1 MTLSRDRILFL
12 EALRRFI
19 QSGKDGYAEGDRS
32 GESVTVDYDTLAAVW
47 RLSYI
52 HAVLPMAYDAAAVL
66 SRGITDPDAE
76 RLMSVWKQQA
86 IRSVAAQTIRSSA
99 LLQLC
104 KKFDAAGLHVL
115 VVKGIICRRLY
126 PKPDYRTSAD
136 EDIYVLEEELGD
148 VRAILEKEGLT
159 PVDPDEFTDD
169 ETDVATYVSR
179 ATGLKIELHRHL
191 FEREF
196 AVCIG
201 ADGLFEH
208 AHERALAT
216 ELDGVPVLSM
226 CRTDHMIFLLLH
238 ACKHFVHSGF
248 GIRQVCDICRFA
260 EAMNDEIDWQEV
272 RRALERCRAETFAAS
287 LFRIGSE
294 YLGFPDADYI
304 GTECPDVAELLDD
317 ILDGGVYGSVSEDR
331 IHSGLITL
339 NAVSSPERGRGS
351 HILRTVFPPAREL
364 RGSYRYLRTK
374 PWLLPAAWVQRIFSY
389 LGKGK
394 RVSAE
399 ESLRIGKR
407 RVGLLRRYG
416 LVQAEEADGQTDPC
430 DPDSL

>member
-304 GTECPDVAELLDD
+304 GTECPDVAELLDVRAKSEYTAGH
-317 ILDGGVYGSVSEDR
+317 IPGATQLHGGRVLWNLDQLPGEGAIVTYCQSGTRSSVAA
-331 IHSGLITL
+331 SGLR
-339 NAVSSPERGRGS
+339 NAGFDV
-351 HILRTVFPPAREL
+351 VEL
-364 RGSYRYLRTK
+364 EGSYEG
-374 PWLLPAAWVQRIFSY
+374 WLTHQAKVGATQR
-389 LGKGK
+389 
-394 RVSAE
+394 
-399 ESLRIGKR
+399 
-407 RVGLLRRYG
+407 
-416 LVQAEEADGQTDPC
+416 
-430 DPDSL
+430 